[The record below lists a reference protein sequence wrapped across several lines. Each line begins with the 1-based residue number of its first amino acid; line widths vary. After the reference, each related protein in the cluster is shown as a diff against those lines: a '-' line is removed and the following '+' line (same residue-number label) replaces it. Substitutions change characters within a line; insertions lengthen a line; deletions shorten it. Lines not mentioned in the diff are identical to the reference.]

1 MFGFLKRRDVTRDAA
16 ELAASLS
23 GAVLDY
29 TGWRGEMTGPRLAA
43 SGVLTLWAA
52 QVMRATFPQSGLVG
66 QEALKLMFNHRT
78 PEAEKALEDAA
89 IYFYEKLKLG
99 PLHDSCA
106 HKLALCVVEREL
118 HHLQDLAQDVMPE
131 LEAAISGQCDAAS
144 KERAEEIRSY
154 RFQKE
159 SVREAWEKLMAG
171 KAPDD
176 ARRVWQAMPNSVET
190 AHEIAKEAG
199 VSVETFVFWMVVF
212 RDAGLVREYAYSL
225 GEPIYHRSSEMT
237 SDTDRRN
244 VLRIL
249 NA

>member
-29 TGWRGEMTGPRLAA
+29 TGWRGEMTVPRLAA
-43 SGVLTLWAA
+43 SGVLTVWAA
-52 QVMRATFPQSGLVG
+52 QVMRAQYPQSSLVG
-66 QEALKLMFNHRT
+66 KEALKLMFNHRT
-78 PEAEKALEDAA
+78 PEAEMATQDAA
-89 IYFYEKLKLG
+89 VYFYEKLKLG

-106 HKLALCVVEREL
+106 HKLALFVIERDPRL
-118 HHLQDLAQDVMPE
+118 LQDLAQDVMPE
-131 LEAAISGQCDAAS
+131 LEAAISGQYDAAS
-144 KERAEEIRSY
+144 EERAEEVRSY

-159 SVREAWEKLMAG
+159 SVREAWEKLRAG

-176 ARRVWQAMPNSVET
+176 ARRIWQAMPNTVET
-190 AHEIAKEAG
+190 AHEIAEEAG

-212 RDAGLVREYAYSL
+212 RDAGLVREYACSL
-225 GEPIYHRSSEMT
+225 GEPIYHRLSEET
-237 SDTDRRN
+237 SDTDREN